1 MLLLTYDNAYFSSAY
16 FQSETIDGTDDFNFQ
31 DSFTME
37 FPASSGSS
45 GSPSFT
51 YQNTSLTPFYGDS
64 SYSRVYSFEKTEYF
78 YRYGLFGSIQRPI
91 YKVVLQSYNGRN
103 DISVPEGGYAYVYIE
118 RDFWEDVGSVGY
130 VPYNIY
136 FLSENQLPN
145 GLSYEGFSPSY
156 SPDSGLLFLYQFGS
170 EVYQFFP
177 SVGSLMSLNISGYT
191 FVDLLTSGF
200 LVYCGFVIVK
210 FVVGL

>member
-1 MLLLTYDNAYFSSAY
+1 MLLLSYDNAYFSSAY
-16 FQSETIDGTDDFNFQ
+16 FQSDSIDDTQKFDFQ

-51 YQNTSLTPFYGDS
+51 YQNTSLKPFYGDS

-91 YKVVLQSYNGRN
+91 YKVVLQSYNGRT
-103 DISVPEGGYAYVYIE
+103 DISVPEVGYSYVYIE
-118 RDFWEDVGSVGY
+118 SDFWEDVGSVGY

-136 FLSENQLPN
+136 FLSENQLPS
-145 GLSYEGFSPSY
+145 GLSYDGFSPSF
-156 SPDSGLLFLYQFGS
+156 SPDSGLLFLYQFGN

-210 FVVGL
+210 FIVGL